1 MKAQL
6 AIVSV
11 CAALMAVATVPA
23 EAKGCAKGAV
33 VGGIGGHVAGHHGL
47 LGAAAGCAIGRHH
60 AKKMARREREQQAAT
75 QRDRDDTRAMG
86 NNGTYTPPART
97 TYDKR

>member
-6 AIVSV
+6 AIISV
-11 CAALMAVATVPA
+11 CAALVAVAGPA

-33 VGGIGGHVAGHHGL
+33 VGGVGGHVAGHHGL

-60 AKKMARREREQQAAT
+60 AKKMERREREQAART
-75 QRDRDDTRAMG
+75 DRYDRTDTRGMG
-86 NNGTYTPPART
+86 NGASTVPATNR
-97 TYDKR
+97 

>member
-6 AIVSV
+6 AIISV
-11 CAALMAVATVPA
+11 CAALVAVASPAA

-60 AKKMARREREQQAAT
+60 AKKMERREQEQAA
-75 QRDRDDTRAMG
+75 RADRTDRNDTRTMG
-86 NNGTYTPPART
+86 NGTYTAPARSS
-97 TYDKR
+97 R

>member
-1 MKAQL
+1 MKIQL

-11 CAALMAVATVPA
+11 CAALAAVTAVPA

-33 VGGIGGHVAGHHGL
+33 IGGVGGHVAGHHGL

-60 AKKMARREREQQAAT
+60 AKKMSRREQEQAART
-75 QRDRDDTRAMG
+75 DRDDTRAMG
-86 NNGTYTPPART
+86 NNGTSTAPAT
-97 TYDKR
+97 TTRRDR

>member
-6 AIVSV
+6 AIISV
-11 CAALMAVATVPA
+11 CAALVAVAGPA

-33 VGGIGGHVAGHHGL
+33 VGGVGGHVAGHHGL

-60 AKKMARREREQQAAT
+60 AKKVERREQAAAART
-75 QRDRDDTRAMG
+75 DRDDSRTMG
-86 NNGTYTPPART
+86 NGAYTAPAT
-97 TYDKR
+97 TTDRR